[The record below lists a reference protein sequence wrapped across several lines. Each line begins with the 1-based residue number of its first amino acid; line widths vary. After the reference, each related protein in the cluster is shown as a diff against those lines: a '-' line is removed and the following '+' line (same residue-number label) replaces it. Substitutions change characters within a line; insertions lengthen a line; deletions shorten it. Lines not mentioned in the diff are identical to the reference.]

1 MLESLKRTKYTSRS
15 FTGGTIGEVSVE
27 WYPRIV
33 QSNATKDQDYIADGA
48 VMVFEQ
54 GINRR
59 GEFQLDSNYSNT

>member
-1 MLESLKRTKYTSRS
+1 MLEALKRTKYISRS

-27 WYPRIV
+27 WYARIV
-33 QSNATKDQDYIADGA
+33 QSNATKDQDYMADGA

-59 GEFQLDSNYSNT
+59 GEFQLNIEYLY